1 MTETLKVGEIVLS
14 THGHDK
20 GYYFAVTKI
29 EGNKAF
35 IADGRKRYLSNVKS
49 KNVKHLKSVG
59 LAVFNEI
66 AKRLQMGQPVG
77 NEKLYKAIKSQIEKI
92 QED

>member
-1 MTETLKVGEIVLS
+1 MTDKVSVGDIVLS

-20 GYYFAVTKI
+20 GNYFVVTKI

-35 IADGRKRYLSNVKS
+35 IADGRKRKISSAKS
-49 KNVKHLKSVG
+49 KNVKHLKSVFC
-59 LAVFNEI
+59 AISKEI
-66 AKRLQMGQPVG
+66 AVRIQMGQPVG
-77 NEKLYKAIKSQIEKI
+77 NEKLYKAIKSQTEKI